1 MTAPILRSCEAAE
14 DAMAELFDFSESG
27 AGGSGHELSFEVRED
42 KCFPDGKWLSIGR
55 LALYPE
61 SQEASSVSSE
71 GSGRLLNCLR
81 YGFFEWYLPSRSDF
95 EDTLQGV
102 LGGPKKSG
110 GQSASA
116 GRSVVEVSKAVVLLA
131 IRCGLAHPVFDAAV
145 VAAMPFTKPVSV
157 VVDTSAVLQ
166 GGLDFLVRHLAP
178 QARIK
183 VPALVHME
191 ILNLGE
197 RYFSL
202 RRRGKRNDRILRE
215 HVMSQAAQR
224 VLLRLELDE
233 RVEFERPRLGADPLR
248 GIVQTDSDPEDKNLG
263 LQKVQKSFA
272 DRLILETAVQHRDR
286 VGPGHSVM
294 LMTADQGLAR
304 MAVAEGLQ
312 PLYFTSDAPMSLFGS
327 SLSGVVFGPFPAGAR
342 RLAGVSVASL
352 LWEAAGTF
360 GGARLVQRG
369 SGSAFEVV
377 ALGQDEPWQAFQ
389 LSEDLQWTRGTAAP
403 GAKGG
408 TAQEDQRGEKVSEVR
423 STGATRARRGRRR
436 LTGVY
441 TFSLPSML
449 RLVGGL
455 YRAGSL
461 STEEGMT
468 AAGVGSE
475 SAFAEYGRFLL
486 AGDFAS
492 RQSGIIRKRAALDQ
506 LVQSMMARD
515 WSAVYRLLREVHS
528 FHVFVD
534 ALRVGE
540 PRSRG
545 ELALRGGAYT
555 AYSAM
560 AEVATVGLRVAGEG
574 IFGTFRNP
582 SAKEFSRLSLTA
594 YEAVRGGEELAL
606 TGLWLEY
613 LARNEGVHPVHA
625 RERLAEAHQAGYV
638 RRFFEGST
646 PDTRYEDRTLQVL
659 DLDRGMPTVRTV
671 NLYHGDFLMPG
682 RAAVGIRLVSGGGA
696 Q

>member
-1 MTAPILRSCEAAE
+1 MTALILRSCEAAE
-14 DAMAELFDFSESG
+14 AAMAELYDFSESG
-27 AGGSGHELSFEVRED
+27 VGSSDRELTFEVRED
-42 KCFPDGKWLSIGR
+42 RCFPDRKWLSLGS
-55 LALYPE
+55 LVLSPE
-61 SQEASSVSSE
+61 SQEASLLSSE
-71 GSGRLLNCLR
+71 PSVRLSNCLR
-81 YGFFEWYLPSRSDF
+81 YGFFEWHLPSRSDF
-95 EDTLQGV
+95 KTALRGTLGD
-102 LGGPKKSG
+102 PKSRK
-110 GQSASA
+110 GQSALSDRA
-116 GRSVVEVSKAVVLLA
+116 VAEVSKAVALVA
-131 IRCGLAHPVFDAAV
+131 IRCGLAHPVFDAAA
-145 VAAMPFTKPVSV
+145 VADMPYTRPVSV

-202 RRRGKRNDRILRE
+202 RRRGKQKDRILRE

-224 VLLRLELDE
+224 VLLRVELDE
-233 RVEFERPRLGADPLR
+233 RVEIERPRLGADPLR
-248 GIVQTDSDPEDKNLG
+248 GIIQTDSDPEDRSLG

-286 VGPGHSVM
+286 VGSGHSVM

-312 PLYFTSDAPMSLFGS
+312 PLYFAADAPMSLFGS
-327 SLSGVVFGPFPAGAR
+327 SLSGVVFEPFSTGSR

-360 GGARLVQRG
+360 GGARLVQRRTE
-369 SGSAFEVV
+369 SAFEVV
-377 ALGQDEPWQAFQ
+377 ALGQGQPWQAFQ
-389 LSEDLQWTRGTAAP
+389 LTEDLQWTRETVAVS
-403 GAKGG
+403 AKVG
-408 TAQEDQRGEKVSEVR
+408 VVR
-423 STGATRARRGRRR
+423 AGRRR
-436 LTGVY
+436 ERTLVSGSVVSGLRRPRKRLLGVY

-449 RLVGGL
+449 RLLGAL

-475 SAFAEYGRFLL
+475 SAFAEYGRFLV

-492 RQSGIIRKRAALDQ
+492 RKSGLLRKRAELDE
-506 LVQSMMARD
+506 LMHAMMARD
-515 WSAVYRLLREVHS
+515 WSAVSRLLRGVHS
-528 FHVFVD
+528 FQVFVD

-540 PRSRG
+540 ARSRG
-545 ELALRGGAYT
+545 ELALRGGAYA
-555 AYSAM
+555 AYCAM
-560 AEVATVGLRVAGEG
+560 AEIATVGVRLAREG
-574 IFGTFRNP
+574 IFGTLRDP
-582 SAKEFSRLSLTA
+582 SAKDFSRLALAA
-594 YEAVRGGEELAL
+594 YEAVREGEELAL
-606 TGLWLEY
+606 TGRWLEY
-613 LARNEGVHPVHA
+613 LARKEGVHPVHA

-638 RRFFEGST
+638 RRYFEGST

-659 DLDRGMPTVRTV
+659 DLDRGMPMVRTV
-671 NLYHGDFLMPG
+671 NLYHGDFLLPG
-682 RAAVGIRLVSGGGA
+682 RAAVSVRLVPGGA
-696 Q
+696 E